1 MPLIVHWFRAFLWT
15 LAIEELAAV
24 WVLRRHVPLAR
35 RVAIIAV
42 CNIAT
47 HPAVWL
53 IYPELGDGLHWSRVT
68 TLFVSEVWA
77 FGLEALIYWLFLGKK
92 HGLLAAWTSTFANGL
107 SLGLG
112 FGLHA
117 LGWV

>member
-1 MPLIVHWFRAFLWT
+1 MPLIIHWFRAFCWT
-15 LAIEELAAV
+15 LAIEELAAC
-24 WVLRRHVPLAR
+24 WVLRRSVSLPR

-53 IYPELGDGLHWSRVT
+53 VYPELGAGLHWSHAT

-77 FGLEALIYWLFLGKK
+77 FGLEALIYWLFLGKE
-92 HGLLAAWTSTFANGL
+92 HGRLAAWTSTFANGL
-107 SLGLG
+107 SLSLG
-112 FGLHA
+112 FGLSA